1 MLDPFAHRPP
11 SYHKPEQEL
20 IGYHGAITMSGDRSR
35 LLKVGEY
42 VYWEGSKADR
52 GKVVEID
59 WSAVTIRW
67 DNGLTNSI
75 CHNDMVNVS
84 LAPVK
89 S

>member
-1 MLDPFAHRPP
+1 
-11 SYHKPEQEL
+11 
-20 IGYHGAITMSGDRSR
+20 MSGDRSR

-42 VYWEGSKADR
+42 VYWEGRKADR

-59 WSAVTIRW
+59 WSAVKILW
-67 DNGLTNSI
+67 DNRFTNSI

>member
-1 MLDPFAHRPP
+1 
-11 SYHKPEQEL
+11 
-20 IGYHGAITMSGDRSR
+20 
-35 LLKVGEY
+35 
-42 VYWEGSKADR
+42 
-52 GKVVEID
+52 VVEID

>member
-1 MLDPFAHRPP
+1 
-11 SYHKPEQEL
+11 
-20 IGYHGAITMSGDRSR
+20 MSGDRSR

-42 VYWEGSKADR
+42 VYWEGRKADR

-59 WSAVTIRW
+59 WSAVKILW
-67 DNGLTNSI
+67 DNGFTNSI

>member
-1 MLDPFAHRPP
+1 
-11 SYHKPEQEL
+11 
-20 IGYHGAITMSGDRSR
+20 MSGDRSR

-42 VYWEGSKADR
+42 VYWEGRTADR

-59 WSAVTIRW
+59 WNAVKILW
-67 DNGLTNSI
+67 DNGFTNSI

>member
-1 MLDPFAHRPP
+1 MRALTSQTRP
-11 SYHKPEQEL
+11 KPVSN
-20 IGYHGAITMSGDRSR
+20 GYHGAIAMSGDRSK

-42 VYWEGSKADR
+42 VYWEGRKADR
-52 GKVVEID
+52 GKVVEND
-59 WSAVTIRW
+59 WSAVKILW

-75 CHNDMVNVS
+75 CHNDMTNVA

>member
-1 MLDPFAHRPP
+1 
-11 SYHKPEQEL
+11 
-20 IGYHGAITMSGDRSR
+20 MSGDRSR

-42 VYWEGSKADR
+42 VYWEGRKADR

-89 S
+89 SLIMIVWTGSLGSVLRGLLRDRAG

>member
-1 MLDPFAHRPP
+1 
-11 SYHKPEQEL
+11 
-20 IGYHGAITMSGDRSR
+20 MSGDRSR

-42 VYWEGSKADR
+42 VYWEGRKADR

-59 WSAVTIRW
+59 WSAVTILW

-75 CHNDMVNVS
+75 CHNGMVNVS